1 MDNKIEIKNDLLI
14 NKCFEKYLEI
24 CNRYDKKELTPR
36 EAVDEI
42 KGLQDVIGFYVV
54 AMFETIRR
62 EGGD

>member
-1 MDNKIEIKNDLLI
+1 METKIEIKNDLFI
-14 NKCFEKYLEI
+14 NKCYEKYIEI
-24 CNRYDKKELTPR
+24 CTRYSNKELTPR

-54 AMFETIRR
+54 ARFETIRR

>member
-1 MDNKIEIKNDLLI
+1 METKIEIKNDLLI
-14 NKCFEKYLEI
+14 NKCYEKYIEI
-24 CNRYDKKELTPR
+24 CTRYDNKELTPS

-54 AMFETIRR
+54 ARFETIRR